1 MTRKSPPPSFEQAL
15 SELEGLVAKMEQGA
29 LSLEESLKSFERGVE
44 LTRYCERTLNEAE
57 QRVRI
62 LSGGE
67 AVEAEMDTFPG
78 AS

>member
-15 SELEGLVAKMEQGA
+15 SELESLVAKMEQGE

-44 LTRYCERTLNEAE
+44 LTRYCERTLTQAE

-62 LSGGE
+62 LGGGD
-67 AVEAEMDTFPG
+67 AAEAEPEPFSG
-78 AS
+78 A

>member
-15 SELEGLVAKMEQGA
+15 SELETLVTKMEQGE

-44 LTRYCERTLNEAE
+44 LTGFCERTLTQAE

-62 LSGGE
+62 LSGGTP
-67 AVEAEMDTFPG
+67 AAEPEPFQG